1 MPDHVSDQQLGD
13 AVLESVQHDSF
24 PQSEHVASAQLSPA
38 TLPKLLDIVGKA
50 REEKKVR
57 RKEKRFHLFVS
68 VKYSSRGTCLLIFIP
83 PKHRAKY
90 AKSRE
95 MHPPT

>member
-57 RKEKRFHLFVS
+57 PKEEQRSHLLPIFKTS
-68 VKYSSRGTCLLIFIP
+68 TRHTSRDLKEIF
-83 PKHRAKY
+83 KCSLR
-90 AKSRE
+90 
-95 MHPPT
+95 